1 MDGESRIPE
10 GIERLFE
17 SAGIKLSNN
26 DYSIDRDGKIYY
38 SEDIIYEAVKRIS
51 ERIKN
56 EINISSSNIKIVRN
70 LVNSVMKTAKKDTI
84 KVQENRIF
92 KLLSLP
98 RSQNRTDLKE
108 NNREKNERRIEE
120 INDILEIGY
129 DNGKIITKEQI
140 KELKEELEE
149 IKKELPSEKYLYNP
163 TKKSVMDNLTEKD
176 KNNDEEIY
184 IFGKAVDDKYKF
196 YDVVKNGKKE
206 ELKIYYDEDF
216 IKKFVLSLSKYLEK
230 NRSNFTKKAIID
242 LENRIICMLELDKT
256 NLKNLVN
263 PKDVSDEITLEE
275 YPTRKK

>member
-129 DNGKIITKEQI
+129 DNGKKITKEQI

-176 KNNDEEIY
+176 KKNDEEIY
-184 IFGKAVDDKYKF
+184 IFGKGVDDKYKF

>member
-17 SAGIKLSNN
+17 SAGIELSNN
-26 DYSIDRDGKIYY
+26 DYVIGRDGNISY

-51 ERIKN
+51 ESMKN
-56 EINISSSNIKIVRN
+56 EITVSSSNIKIVRN
-70 LVNSVMKTAKKDTI
+70 FVNSVMKAAKKDTI

-98 RSQNRTDLKE
+98 RITNRTDLKE

-129 DNGKIITKEQI
+129 DNGKKLTKEQI

-163 TKKSVMDNLTEKD
+163 TKKSVMDSLTEKD

-184 IFGKAVDDKYKF
+184 IFGKGVDDKYKF

-216 IKKFVLSLSKYLEK
+216 IKRFVLSLSKYLEK
-230 NRSNFTKKAIID
+230 NKSNFTKKAIID
-242 LENRIICMLELDKT
+242 LENRILCMLELDKT

>member
-17 SAGIKLSNN
+17 SAGIELSNN
-26 DYSIDRDGKIYY
+26 DYVIGRDGNISY

-51 ERIKN
+51 ESMKD
-56 EINISSSNIKIVRN
+56 EITVSSSNIKIVRN
-70 LVNSVMKTAKKDTI
+70 FVNSVMKAAKKDTI

-98 RSQNRTDLKE
+98 RITNRTDLKE

-129 DNGKIITKEQI
+129 DNGKKLTKEQI

-163 TKKSVMDNLTEKD
+163 TKKSVMDSLTEKD

-184 IFGKAVDDKYKF
+184 IFGKGVDDKYKF

-206 ELKIYYDEDF
+206 ELKIFYDEDF

-242 LENRIICMLELDKT
+242 LENRILCMLELDKT